1 MHSDY
6 DRELHELRG
15 VVASLCSVVRQLA
28 EKSGVDVHNLD
39 LTIDHWYKWRSER
52 FENEIKDAE
61 AVLEKASQVGDYGFV
76 GSKDKFV
83 GQGTVS
89 VLQRAL
95 KEISDKAAELGRA
108 VDTSTPFNHVQP
120 RKE

>member
-6 DRELHELRG
+6 DGELHALRG

-28 EKSGVDVHNLD
+28 EKSGVDPHSLD
-39 LTIDHWYKWRSER
+39 SSMDSWHKWRSDR
-52 FENEIKDAE
+52 FEREVKDAE
-61 AVLEKASQVGDYGFV
+61 AVLEKASVIGDYGFV

-89 VLQRAL
+89 VLECAL
-95 KEISDKAAELGRA
+95 KEINDKAEELNRSMDESVPA
-108 VDTSTPFNHVQP
+108 NRIKS